1 MYTAVGRYQ
10 IKNTNALI
18 ETRRKIQKKHEQE
31 RKLESKSSFIKFF
44 NTKLRHNVTGQFIK
58 DRPQ

>member
-18 ETRRKIQKKHEQE
+18 ETRRKIQKNM
-31 RKLESKSSFIKFF
+31 SKNENLKVSLVIHKVFQYKVAPQ
-44 NTKLRHNVTGQFIK
+44 RHWTIY
-58 DRPQ
+58 